1 MITDPQK
8 TAVAPQKTATAPQ
21 KTAVA
26 PQKTAV
32 APQKTAVAPQ
42 RPAITQPPKIT
53 TPGPFHSSSQAVS
66 SGAEADIV
74 TVERQGRKYAL
85 KQYHEG
91 FHPNTRVNEALK
103 HLGGRGVVAD
113 IFETGTTPD
122 GREYELME
130 YVPGG
135 SLARYD
141 LRGNAAAITTIVLR
155 VAMALDACH
164 RSRIIHK
171 DIKPA
176 NILVRDMAVWDCVL
190 CDFGI
195 ADLMNSDGK
204 SITRQSRTPI
214 YAAPEIYDPARAK
227 ARIDG
232 ADLFEIGPAAD
243 FYSLGMTALCLW
255 SGEQA
260 FLAAEDQ
267 MAVWKL
273 KGGIALPKDMPERL
287 RDIVAG
293 LLRKNPSE
301 RWALKD
307 IEERLGGHWAVM
319 HTLNP
324 LSDVK
329 LDKDPQ
335 GKGYAMTGETIGAFL
350 NKVYMWQFADA
361 KAPADTKVCQAIVDS
376 FSDYEGSYMQLFFE
390 SKGDRFTDQDSWME
404 YCCDWESE
412 DNAGKAGPQD
422 EDTRLEISMM
432 KTIKG
437 FGFEPYYEFE
447 DDTVT
452 SLEELGQIDAYDR
465 KFGLTHGL
473 KGWLAVQYHE
483 DPDADLSEEYTYE
496 TLLEE
501 YLLAIEEIDPD
512 AGECGYYRYACDKAD
527 EMEKEINRT
536 QRKNRG
542 GTIAQTILDLLI
554 VVLPLAFIVLWTLSS
569 LNAEPKFLYWIVL
582 AVAIALLVANCV
594 KVLFN
599 KYRYTVVHMSN
610 GASTDSVVSG
620 IIHGRKADIG
630 MEELVVEPLY
640 YAFSDDD
647 DFDSSLNG
655 ITGNQIWLGWGR
667 FVKDRRKK
675 LIRHILCTLAIIVL
689 AALILPGPASV
700 MHTQSYNET
709 TEINEQVQ

>member
-1 MITDPQK
+1 MAD
-8 TAVAPQKTATAPQ
+8 PQ

-32 APQKTAVAPQ
+32 APQTTAIV
-42 RPAITQPPKIT
+42 QPPEIT
-53 TPGPFHSSSQAVS
+53 TQNPSTGNFKPVS
-66 SGAEADIV
+66 SGAEADIEII
-74 TVERQGRKYAL
+74 ERQGKKYAL
-85 KQYHEG
+85 KLYRSG
-91 FHPNTRVNEALK
+91 FHPNTKISDALK
-103 HLGGRGVVAD
+103 RLGGRGMVAD
-113 IFETGTTPD
+113 IFETGTTPE

-135 SLARYD
+135 SLSRYD
-141 LRGNAAAITTIVLR
+141 LRGNAAAITTTVLR

-164 RSRIIHK
+164 RNHILHK

-176 NILVRDMAVWDCVL
+176 NILVKDTATWDCVL

-195 ADLMNSDGK
+195 SDLMNQDGK
-204 SITRQSRTPI
+204 SITKQSRTPI
-214 YAAPEIYDPARAK
+214 FAAPEIYDPACAK

-232 ADLFEIGPAAD
+232 TDLFEMGPAAD

-255 SGEQA
+255 SGEQS
-260 FLAAEDQ
+260 FLAAEEK
-267 MAVWKL
+267 MAIEKL
-273 KGGIALPKDMPERL
+273 SRGIALPGNMPERL
-287 RDIVAG
+287 RNIVAG
-293 LLRKNPSE
+293 LLKKNPSE
-301 RWALKD
+301 RWSLKD
-307 IEERLGGHWAVM
+307 IENSLGGHWAVM

-329 LDKDPQ
+329 LNANPDSKD
-335 GKGYAMTGETIGAFL
+335 YAMTGESIGAFL

-361 KAPADTKVCQAIVDS
+361 KAPADAKVCQATVDS
-376 FSDYEGSYMQLFFE
+376 FSDYEGSYMQLFFK

-404 YCCDWESE
+404 YCCDWESG

-437 FGFEPYYEFE
+437 FGFTPYYEFE

-452 SLEELGQIDAYDR
+452 SLEELESVDDYDR
-465 KFGLTHGL
+465 KYGLSHGL

-483 DPDADLSEEYTYE
+483 DPYADLSEEYAYE

-501 YLLAIEEIDPD
+501 YILAIEEIDPD
-512 AGECGYYRYACDKAD
+512 SGECGYYRYACDKVD
-527 EMEKEINRT
+527 EMENEINRT

-542 GTIAQTILDLLI
+542 GTIAQTVLDVVL
-554 VVLPLAFIVLWTLSS
+554 VVLPLAFITVWTLCS
-569 LNAEPKFLYWIVL
+569 LNAEPKFIYWPVL
-582 AVAIALLVANCV
+582 AAAVFQLAANIGW
-594 KVLFN
+594 VLF
-599 KYRYTVVHMSN
+599 KRYRYTITHIAGGPRTDLAVSN
-610 GASTDSVVSG
+610 L
-620 IIHGRKADIG
+620 IKGRKADIG

-655 ITGNQIWLGWGR
+655 ITGNRIWLGWGQ

-675 LIRHILCTLAIIVL
+675 LTSHIVKTLAIIVL
-689 AALILPGPASV
+689 ACLILPGPKTV
-700 MHTQSYNET
+700 MHTDSQTET

>member
-1 MITDPQK
+1 MMTD
-8 TAVAPQKTATAPQ
+8 PQ

-32 APQKTAVAPQ
+32 APQKTAVV
-42 RPAITQPPKIT
+42 PPPDHT
-53 TPGPFHSSSQAVS
+53 ASGPYHFGSEAVS
-66 SGAEADIV
+66 SGAEADIAI
-74 TVERQGRKYAL
+74 VERQGRKYAL
-85 KQYHEG
+85 KRYREG

-113 IFETGTTPD
+113 IFETGTAPD

-176 NILVRDMAVWDCVL
+176 NILVRDMSVWDCVL

-195 ADLMNSDGK
+195 ADMMNADGK
-204 SITRQSRTPI
+204 AITKQSRTPI
-214 YAAPEIYDPARAK
+214 YAAPEIYDPACAK

-255 SGEQA
+255 AGEQA
-260 FLAAEDQ
+260 FLAAEEQ
-267 MAVWKL
+267 MAVEKL
-273 KGGIALPKDMPERL
+273 SGGIALPKEMPERL
-287 RDIVAG
+287 RGIIAG
-293 LLRKNPSE
+293 LLMKNPSE
-301 RWALKD
+301 RWTLKD
-307 IEERLGGHWAVM
+307 IEKRLGGHWAVM
-319 HTLNP
+319 HRLNP

-329 LDKDPQ
+329 LDKNTESKD
-335 GKGYAMTGETIGAFL
+335 YAMTGETIGAFL

-390 SKGDRFTDQDSWME
+390 SKGDRFADQDSWME
-404 YCCDWESE
+404 YCCDWETG

-437 FGFEPYYEFE
+437 FGFDPYYEFE
-447 DDTVT
+447 DDTVS
-452 SLEELGQIDAYDR
+452 SLDELAEIDAYDR

-483 DPDADLSEEYTYE
+483 DPDADLSEEYAYE

-501 YLLAIEEIDPD
+501 YILAIEAIDPES
-512 AGECGYYRYACDKAD
+512 AECGYYRYACDKA
-527 EMEKEINRT
+527 EEKELEINRT

-542 GTIAQTILDLLI
+542 RTIAQTVLDVVL
-554 VVLPLAFIVLWTLSS
+554 VVLPLAFITVWALCS
-569 LNAEPKFLYWIVL
+569 LNAEPKIVYWPFLA
-582 AVAIALLVANCV
+582 AVVFQLVANV
-594 KVLFN
+594 GRVLF
-599 KYRYTVVHMSN
+599 KRYNYTITHVA
-610 GASTDSVVSG
+610 GGPRTDLMVSG
-620 IIHGRKADIG
+620 LIKGQKADIG

-640 YAFSDDD
+640 YAFSDED

-655 ITGNQIWLGWGR
+655 ITRNQIWRGWSE

-675 LIRHILCTLAIIVL
+675 LTGHLVRTFAIIVL
-689 AALILPGPASV
+689 ACLILPGPDTV
-700 MHTQSYNET
+700 MRTDSQTET
-709 TEINEQVQ
+709 TEINE

>member
-1 MITDPQK
+1 MMTD
-8 TAVAPQKTATAPQ
+8 PQ

-32 APQKTAVAPQ
+32 APQKTAVAP
-42 RPAITQPPKIT
+42 RNPAIIPPPKIK
-53 TPGPFHSSSQAVS
+53 TPGPFTSGARAVS

-91 FHPNTRVNEALK
+91 FRPNSRVKEALK

-130 YVPGG
+130 YIPGG

-164 RSRIIHK
+164 RSSIIHK

-176 NILVRDMAVWDCVL
+176 NILVRDTAVWDCVL

-195 ADLMNSDGK
+195 ADMMNSDGK

-232 ADLFEIGPAAD
+232 ADLFEISPAAD

-260 FLAAEDQ
+260 FLAAEEQ
-267 MAVWKL
+267 IAVGKL
-273 KGGIALPKDMPERL
+273 SGGIALPKDMPERL

-293 LLRKNPSE
+293 LLRKDPSE
-301 RWALKD
+301 RWSLKE
-307 IEERLGGHWAVM
+307 IENRLGGHWAVM

-329 LDKDPQ
+329 LDKDPES
-335 GKGYAMTGETIGAFL
+335 KGYAMTGETIGEFL
-350 NKVYMWQFADA
+350 NKVYLWQFADA
-361 KAPADTKVCQAIVDS
+361 RAPANAKICQAIVDS

-404 YCCDWESE
+404 YCCDWEAE

-447 DDTVT
+447 GGTVT
-452 SLEELGQIDAYDR
+452 SLEDLGEIDAYD
-465 KFGLTHGL
+465 KKYGLSHGL

-483 DPDADLSEEYTYE
+483 NPDADLSEEYAYE

-501 YLLAIEEIDPD
+501 YILAIEDIDPD
-512 AGECGYYRYACDKAD
+512 SGECGYYHYACDKAD
-527 EMEKEINRT
+527 GMEAEINRT
-536 QRKNRG
+536 QRRNRG
-542 GTIAQTILDLLI
+542 GIKAQTVLDLALVI
-554 VVLPLAFIVLWTLSS
+554 LPLVFITIWALCS
-569 LNAEPKFLYWIVL
+569 LNAEPKFLYCPVL
-582 AVAIALLVANCV
+582 AAAVILLVATV
-594 KVLFN
+594 RRVLI
-599 KYRYTVVHMSN
+599 KRYNYTMELQA
-610 GASTDSVVSG
+610 GGPRTDLTVSG
-620 IIHGRKADIG
+620 LIKGKKADIG

-655 ITGNQIWLGWGR
+655 ITRNQIWLGWSQ
-667 FVKDRRKK
+667 FVRDRRKK
-675 LIRHILCTLAIIVL
+675 LTGHIAGALVIIVL
-689 AALILPGPASV
+689 ACLILPSPKAV
-700 MHTQSYNET
+700 MHADSQIET
-709 TEINEQVQ
+709 TEVNEQVQ

>member
-1 MITDPQK
+1 MMTDSQK
-8 TAVAPQKTATAPQ
+8 TAIAAQ

-32 APQKTAVAPQ
+32 APRKAAVTSQ
-42 RPAITQPPKIT
+42 SPAIIQPPKIT
-53 TPGPFHSSSQAVS
+53 TPGPFHSGSRAVS

-130 YVPGG
+130 YIPGG

-195 ADLMNSDGK
+195 ADMMNSDGK

-232 ADLFEIGPAAD
+232 ADLFEISPATD

-273 KGGIALPKDMPERL
+273 KGGMALPQNMPERL
-287 RDIVAG
+287 RDIIAG

-301 RWALKD
+301 RWTLKD
-307 IEERLGGHWAVM
+307 IENRLGGHWAVM

-404 YCCDWESE
+404 YCCDWDSE

-437 FGFEPYYEFE
+437 FGFDPYYEFE
-447 DDTVT
+447 DDTVI
-452 SLEELGQIDAYDR
+452 SLDELGQIDVYDR

-473 KGWLAVQYHE
+473 KGWLAVQFHE
-483 DPDADLSEEYTYE
+483 DPYADLSEEYAYE

-501 YLLAIEEIDPD
+501 YILAIEEIDPD
-512 AGECGYYRYACDKAD
+512 SAECGYYRYACDKAD

-542 GTIAQTILDLLI
+542 GTIAQTILDIVL
-554 VVLPLAFIVLWTLSS
+554 VVLPLVFVTVWTLCS
-569 LNAEPKFLYWIVL
+569 LNAEPKIIYWPIL
-582 AVAIALLVANCV
+582 AAVVFQVVANV
-594 KVLFN
+594 RQVLF
-599 KYRYTVVHMSN
+599 KRYSYTITHTA
-610 GASTDSVVSG
+610 GGPRTDLTVSG
-620 IIHGRKADIG
+620 LIKGRKADIG

-640 YAFSDDD
+640 YAFSDDN

-655 ITGNQIWLGWGR
+655 ITRNRIWLGWGQ

-675 LIRHILCTLAIIVL
+675 LTVHIVRTLVIIVL
-689 AALILPGPASV
+689 ACLILPGPGTV
-700 MHTQSYNET
+700 MHTDSHTET

>member
-1 MITDPQK
+1 MMTDPQK
-8 TAVAPQKTATAPQ
+8 TTIAPQKTAIVTPQ
-21 KTAVA
+21 KTAVV
-26 PQKTAV
+26 PQKT
-32 APQKTAVAPQ
+32 
-42 RPAITQPPKIT
+42 
-53 TPGPFHSSSQAVS
+53 AVS

-74 TVERQGRKYAL
+74 TVEKHGRKYAL

-91 FHPNTRVNEALK
+91 FHPNTRVNDALK
-103 HLGGRGVVAD
+103 HLGGRGVIAD

-130 YVPGG
+130 YIPGG
-135 SLARYD
+135 TLASYD

-155 VAMALDACH
+155 VAMALDICH
-164 RSRIIHK
+164 RNSIIHK

-176 NILVRDMAVWDCVL
+176 NILVRDVAVWECVL

-195 ADLMNSDGK
+195 ADIMNSDGK

-214 YAAPEIYDPARAK
+214 YAAPEIYDPACAK

-232 ADLFEIGPAAD
+232 ADLFEISPAAD

-255 SGEQA
+255 FGEQA

-273 KGGIALPKDMPERL
+273 KGGMAIPQNMPKRL
-287 RDIVAG
+287 RDIIAG
-293 LLRKNPSE
+293 LLKKNPSE

-307 IEERLGGHWAVM
+307 IEEQLGGHWAVM
-319 HTLNP
+319 HALNP

-335 GKGYAMTGETIGAFL
+335 DKGYAMTGETIGAFL

-361 KAPADTKVCQAIVDS
+361 KAPADTKICQAIVDS

-390 SKGDRFTDQDSWME
+390 SKGDRFIDQNSWME

-452 SLEELGQIDAYDR
+452 SLEDLDKIDAYDR

-473 KGWLAVQYHE
+473 KGWLAVQFHE
-483 DPDADLSEEYTYE
+483 DPDADLSKAYIYE

-501 YLLAIEEIDPD
+501 YLLAIEEIDPNAD
-512 AGECGYYRYACDKAD
+512 ECGYYRYACDKAD
-527 EMEKEINRT
+527 EIEKEINRT
-536 QRKNRG
+536 QKKNRG
-542 GTIAQTILDLLI
+542 WTITQTILDIVL
-554 VVLPLAFIVLWTLSS
+554 VVLPLVFITVWTLCS
-569 LNAEPKFLYWIVL
+569 LNADQKVIYWP
-582 AVAIALLVANCV
+582 LLVAVAFQLVANIRE
-594 KVLFN
+594 VLF
-599 KYRYTVVHMSN
+599 KRYTYTITYIA
-610 GASTDSVVSG
+610 GEPLTDLTVSSLIKG
-620 IIHGRKADIG
+620 QKADIG

-640 YAFSDDD
+640 YAFSDDE
-647 DFDSSLNG
+647 DFDSSMNG
-655 ITGNQIWLGWGR
+655 ITRNQIWLGWGQ
-667 FVKDRRKK
+667 FVKNRRKK
-675 LIRHILCTLAIIVL
+675 LIGHIVRTLAIIVL
-689 AALILPGPASV
+689 ACLILPGPKTV
-700 MHTQSYNET
+700 MRTDSQHET